1 VTETST
7 VAYVARSDARR
18 AVLRALAA
26 EPRRGDGLVS
36 ALELSKSG
44 VYKAINELRD
54 RRLLEQEEGDVW
66 EPTALGRLVTDELDR
81 HRWLEG
87 LFANREYWLTH
98 DVSALPGRFRRRLP
112 ELRNA
117 DLLSTPDNDPR
128 YLERYWAERM
138 PEYDR
143 LWVGSRIFHGTYG
156 DAMDDQADA
165 SGATRLISHA
175 PLVDQRPASVA
186 AYEEQRPA
194 DVDTRVCELP
204 CSFMLTDE
212 LFTLS
217 LPLPDGRY
225 DQDTVLVGEDEA
237 ALRFGADLFGFYW
250 EQATPFGTY
259 LDGLDDG

>member
-7 VAYVARSDARR
+7 VVYVARSDARR
-18 AVLRALAA
+18 TVLRALAA

-54 RRLLEQEEGDVW
+54 RRLLAQKEGDVW
-66 EPTALGRLVTDELDR
+66 DLTALGRLVTDELDR
-81 HRWLEG
+81 QRWLEG

-98 DVSALPGRFRRRLP
+98 DVSTLPGRFRRRLP

-117 DLLSTPDNDPR
+117 DLLSNPDNDPR

-143 LWVGSRIFHGTYG
+143 LWVGSRVFHSTYG
-156 DAMDDQADA
+156 DAMDDQAAA
-165 SGATRLISHA
+165 SGATRLIVHA
-175 PLVDQRPASVA
+175 PLVDQRSAAVA
-186 AYEEQRPA
+186 AHEERRPA
-194 DVDTRVCELP
+194 AVDTRVCELP
-204 CSFMLTDE
+204 CSFMLTED

-217 LPLPDGRY
+217 LPLPDGGY
-225 DQDTVLVGEDEA
+225 DQDTVLVGGDEA

-250 EQATPFGTY
+250 ERAAPVGAY
-259 LDGLDDG
+259 LAEIADG